1 MNADDKLT
9 KAFEQRAGAMLGD
22 SVTRVNARVR
32 SRLNQARQAA
42 VEEIAASRRSFWRG
56 PVQAARPALM
66 PATGAVA
73 AAVLVAL
80 LLTAHYRGERTLS
93 MGDGQA
99 IDDIEMLADTE
110 GLDLVENEGSFYEW
124 AAGQGEPG
132 GTDGTSG

>member
-9 KAFEQRAGAMLGD
+9 KAFEQRASAMLGD

-56 PVQAARPALM
+56 PALM

-80 LLTAHYRGERTLS
+80 LLTVHYRGERTLPT
-93 MGDGQA
+93 GDGQA

-124 AAGQGEPG
+124 AAGQSEPG